1 MGGSHREAVE
11 AVVLGQESKRRRGS
25 PVVRSGEADVWAV
38 EKGGGG
44 ESSSSGMVERRTVK
58 EGTGGSRWLFKRLG
72 GAGRQ
77 GKKGGGGGPGGRVH
91 MSDGEGGE
99 GAPSTVV
106 GSAGRPVMAPD
117 HRARAAVLSRNKG
130 ERLIGGAGR
139 QRGPVLSGGV
149 RERVRESGV
158 AQRRGA
164 DR

>member
-1 MGGSHREAVE
+1 VARA
-11 AVVLGQESKRRRGS
+11 
-25 PVVRSGEADVWAV
+25 GEADMWAV
-38 EKGGGG
+38 EKVGG
-44 ESSSSGMVERRTVK
+44 ELELGHGREENGERGSGWQPAAFQAP
-58 EGTGGSRWLFKRLG
+58 RWR
-72 GAGRQ
+72 GAAREKGRWV
-77 GKKGGGGGPGGRVH
+77 PGERVH

-99 GAPSTVV
+99 GAPSTAV
-106 GSAGRPVMAPD
+106 GSTGRPVMAPD
-117 HRARAAVLSRNKG
+117 HRARAAALSRNKG

>member
-1 MGGSHREAVE
+1 
-11 AVVLGQESKRRRGS
+11 
-25 PVVRSGEADVWAV
+25 
-38 EKGGGG
+38 
-44 ESSSSGMVERRTVK
+44 VK
-58 EGTGGSRWLFKRLG
+58 KGSRWWLVAFQAPRWR
-72 GAGRQ
+72 GAAREKGR
-77 GKKGGGGGPGGRVH
+77 GAPGERVH

-99 GAPSTVV
+99 GTPSMAV

-158 AQRRGA
+158 AQRWGA